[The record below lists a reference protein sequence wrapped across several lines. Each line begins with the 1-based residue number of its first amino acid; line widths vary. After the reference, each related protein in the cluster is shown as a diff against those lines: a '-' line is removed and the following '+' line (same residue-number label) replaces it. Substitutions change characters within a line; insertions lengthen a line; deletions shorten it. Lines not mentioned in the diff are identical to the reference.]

1 MTRPTNTSLDG
12 VTAPKPSSIF
22 VIALAWIIV
31 LFPAGWGIY
40 LTALRAARLFRG

>member
-1 MTRPTNTSLDG
+1 MARPATMSPDETM
-12 VTAPKPSSIF
+12 AAKPSSIF
-22 VIALAWIIV
+22 VIILAWIIV